1 MPDARSRGKRR
12 EVAVLGSRPFPSREG
27 ASMTDLLAGVRVIDF
42 THVHAGPLCTYQLA
56 LMGADVIKVEAPGSG
71 DQMRSMG
78 PQLAPGMSSGF
89 LGQNANKRSIA
100 VDLKSETGL
109 GIVHDLLATADVLVL
124 NMRPGTPQRLGIGYD
139 TVREINPRIVYCA
152 ISGYGQSGPES
163 DRPAFDHLIQGE
175 SGMFNA
181 TGTPEQPCRVGFAV
195 VDAGTAIVAS
205 SAVNAALLRRER
217 TGDGAFLDVSML
229 ESSMTL
235 MGLNYYGFLATGR
248 IGPRVGPN
256 PLAQSGSAGTFETR
270 DGLLMVN
277 ANNRRLFERLARAVG
292 RADLIEDERFATPA
306 AAHQNRVAL
315 RQIFADLFASDTA
328 EHWDAVLRAG
338 GVPAGRAKTP
348 AETVQHP
355 QIAHRG
361 SLATLSGVPG
371 PDELTF
377 LGAGFTVDEA
387 ATTPERPPPLL
398 GEHTDEILA
407 ELGADAA
414 ALRAR
419 GVVA

>member
-1 MPDARSRGKRR
+1 
-12 EVAVLGSRPFPSREG
+12 
-27 ASMTDLLAGVRVIDF
+27 MTDLLAGVRVIDF

-78 PQLAPGMSSGF
+78 AQLAPGMSSGF

-100 VDLKSETGL
+100 VDLKSEAGL
-109 GIVHDLLATADVLVL
+109 GVVHALLETADVLVL
-124 NMRPGTPQRLGIGYD
+124 NMRPGTPDRIGIGYD
-139 TVREINPRIVYCA
+139 AVKAVNPRIVYCA

-195 VDAGTAIVAS
+195 ADAGTAVIAS
-205 SAVNAALLRRER
+205 SAINAALLRRER
-217 TGDGAFLDVSML
+217 TGAGAFIDVSML
-229 ESSMTL
+229 ESCMTL

-248 IGPRVGPN
+248 TGQRVGRN
-256 PLAQSGSAGTFETR
+256 PLAQSGSAGTFETT

-277 ANNRRLFERLARAVG
+277 ANNPRLFARLARSVG
-292 RADLIEDERFATPA
+292 RPDLVEDERFATPQ
-306 AAHQNRVAL
+306 AAHENRDAL
-315 RQIFADLFASDTA
+315 RRIFADIFAKNTA
-328 EHWDAVLRAG
+328 EHWDAVLREG

-348 AETVQHP
+348 AETIQHP
-355 QIAHRG
+355 QLAHRG

-371 PDELTF
+371 VDELTF
-377 LGAGFTVDEA
+377 LGAGFVVDETP
-387 ATTPERPPPLL
+387 TTPERAPPLL
-398 GEHTDEILA
+398 GEQTDEILA
-407 ELGADAA
+407 ELGVDAQ
-414 ALRAR
+414 ALREQGA
-419 GVVA
+419 VA

>member
-1 MPDARSRGKRR
+1 
-12 EVAVLGSRPFPSREG
+12 
-27 ASMTDLLAGVRVIDF
+27 MTDLLAGVRVIDF

-71 DQMRSMG
+71 DQMRGMG
-78 PQLAPGMSSGF
+78 PQLAPGMSPGF

-100 VDLKSETGL
+100 VDLKAEEGRAV
-109 GIVHDLLATADVLVL
+109 VHDLVATADVLVI
-124 NMRPGTPQRLGIGYD
+124 NMRPGTSGRLGIDYD

-181 TGTPEQPCRVGFAV
+181 TGTPEQPVRVGFAV
-195 VDAGTAIVAS
+195 VDAGTAIIAS
-205 SAVNAALLRRER
+205 SAINGALLRRER
-217 TGDGAFLDVSML
+217 TGEGAFLDVSML

-248 IGPRVGPN
+248 IGRRVGPQ
-256 PLAQSGSAGTFETR
+256 PLAGVGSAGTFDTA
-270 DGLLMVN
+270 DGILMVN
-277 ANNRRLFERLARAVG
+277 ANSYRLFLRLARAVG
-292 RADLIEDERFATPA
+292 RADLLEDERFATPA
-306 AAHQNRVAL
+306 AAQENRVEL
-315 RQIFADLFASDTA
+315 RQIFADLFATDSA
-328 EHWDAVLRAG
+328 EHWDGVLREG
-338 GVPAGRAKTP
+338 GVPAGIAKTP
-348 AETVQHP
+348 TQTVKHP
-355 QIAHRG
+355 QLAHRR

-371 PDELTF
+371 AGDLAF

-407 ELGADAA
+407 ELGADAG
-414 ALRAR
+414 ALRER
-419 GVVA
+419 GAVA

>member
-1 MPDARSRGKRR
+1 
-12 EVAVLGSRPFPSREG
+12 
-27 ASMTDLLAGVRVIDF
+27 MTDLLAGVRVIDF

-56 LMGADVIKVEAPGSG
+56 LMGADVIKVEAPGAG

-100 VDLKSETGL
+100 VDLKSEAGL
-109 GIVHDLLATADVLVL
+109 GIVHRLLETADVLVL
-124 NMRPGTPQRLGIGYD
+124 NMRPGTPDRIGIGYE
-139 TVREINPRIVYCA
+139 TVKALNPGIVYCA

-195 VDAGTAIVAS
+195 ADAGTAVIAS
-205 SAVNAALLRRER
+205 SAINAALLRRER
-217 TGDGAFLDVSML
+217 TGEGAFLDVSML

-248 IGPRVGPN
+248 TGRRVGPN
-256 PLAQSGSAGTFETR
+256 PLAQSGSAGTFETT

-277 ANNRRLFERLARAVG
+277 ANNPRLFERLARAVG
-292 RADLIEDERFATPA
+292 RADVLEDERFATPR
-306 AAHQNRVAL
+306 AAHENRVAL
-315 RQIFADLFASDTA
+315 RRIFADIFATNTA
-328 EHWDAVLRAG
+328 EHWDAVLREG

-348 AETVQHP
+348 AETVRHP
-355 QIAHRG
+355 QLAHRG

-371 PDELTF
+371 VDELTF
-377 LGAGFTVDEA
+377 LGAGFTVDES
-387 ATTPERPPPLL
+387 ATTPQRPPPLL
-398 GEHTDEILA
+398 GEQTDEILA
-407 ELGADAA
+407 ELGVDSE
-414 ALRAR
+414 ALREL

>member
-1 MPDARSRGKRR
+1 
-12 EVAVLGSRPFPSREG
+12 
-27 ASMTDLLAGVRVIDF
+27 MTDLLAGIRVIDF

-71 DQMRSMG
+71 DQMRGMG
-78 PQLAPGMSSGF
+78 PQLAPGMSPGF

-100 VDLKSETGL
+100 VDLKAEDGRAV
-109 GIVHDLLATADVLVL
+109 VHDLVATADVLVI
-124 NMRPGTPQRLGIGYD
+124 NMRPGTSGRLGIDYD
-139 TVREINPRIVYCA
+139 TVREINSRIVYCA

-181 TGTPEQPCRVGFAV
+181 TGTPEQPVRVGFAV
-195 VDAGTAIVAS
+195 VDAGTAIIAS
-205 SAVNAALLRRER
+205 SAINGALLRRER
-217 TGDGAFLDVSML
+217 TGEGAFLDVSML

-248 IGPRVGPN
+248 IGRRVGPQ
-256 PLAQSGSAGTFETR
+256 PLAGVGSAGTFDTA
-270 DGLLMVN
+270 DGILMVN
-277 ANNRRLFERLARAVG
+277 ANSYRLFLRLATAVG
-292 RADLIEDERFATPA
+292 RADLLEDERFATPA
-306 AAHQNRVAL
+306 AAQENRVEL
-315 RQIFADLFASDTA
+315 RQIFADLFATDTA
-328 EHWDAVLRAG
+328 EHWDGVLREG
-338 GVPAGRAKTP
+338 GVPAGIAKTP
-348 AETVQHP
+348 TQTVQHP
-355 QIAHRG
+355 QLAHRQ

-371 PDELTF
+371 AGDLAF

-407 ELGADAA
+407 ELGADAG
-414 ALRAR
+414 ALRER
-419 GVVA
+419 GAVA